1 MTTAKAD
8 WQLISFKTPSVREFS
23 EAIWR
28 SGVAAAWARRNSK
41 TVEELDRRY
50 MVDYG
55 ITRTAL
61 DEHFLQDVPRDAKI
75 CEVGCS
81 QGLQSLVLAQLG
93 FRSFWGADVAKDV
106 LSNSH
111 NVAATLYKLPFQS
124 GAFDLVFTSGVLIHV
139 PPDSRADAMAE
150 LLRITRRWVW
160 AFEMFGPVTLAEWP
174 VTCAGPTWAGH
185 FAQGFLDHEPTLK
198 LVRRGVIPY
207 CKRHRAPQEM
217 FLLEKP

>member
-1 MTTAKAD
+1 MPNGD
-8 WQLISFKTPSVREFS
+8 WQLISFKTPSVREFA

-41 TVEELDRRY
+41 TVEEMDRRY
-50 MVDYG
+50 MTDYG
-55 ITRTAL
+55 VRRTEL
-61 DEHFLQDVPRDAKI
+61 NTQFLQDVPRDAKI

-81 QGLQSLVLAQLG
+81 TGLQSFALAQLG

-106 LSNSH
+106 LGNSH
-111 NVAATLYKLPFQS
+111 NVAATLYKLPFQDA
-124 GAFDLVFTSGVLIHV
+124 AFDLVFTSGVLIHV
-139 PPDSRADAMAE
+139 PPDSRAAAMTE
-150 LLRITRRWVW
+150 LLRITRRWIW

-185 FAQGFLDHEPTLK
+185 FAEGFLQHDSKLK
-198 LVRRGVIPY
+198 IVRRAMIHY
-207 CKRHRAPQEM
+207 RKRHRAPQEM